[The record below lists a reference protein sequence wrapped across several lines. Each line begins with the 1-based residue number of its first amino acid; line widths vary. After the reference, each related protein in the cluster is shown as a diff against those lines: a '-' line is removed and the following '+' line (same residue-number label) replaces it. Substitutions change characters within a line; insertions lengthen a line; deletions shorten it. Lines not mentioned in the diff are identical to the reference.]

1 MTFLGTAT
9 VIVRDWDYEISPMS
23 EKISE
28 IFSLKGVSG
37 EWILHEHKEI
47 KGRYSHS
54 GEIQTVVKAGFTLQR
69 PGTGTTIEVFCD
81 GNIVGKLTTNCGDSV
96 TVSRSN
102 CHQLDVLRS
111 LVSAWD

>member
-54 GEIQTVVKAGFTLQR
+54 GEIQTVVKSGFSLR
-69 PGTGTTIEVFCD
+69 RHTGATIDVFCD
-81 GNIVGKLTTNCGDSV
+81 QGNIVGKLTTNCGSV
-96 TVSRSN
+96 TISRSN

>member
-9 VIVRDWDYEISPMS
+9 VTDWDYENTILS

-28 IFSLKGVSG
+28 IFSLCDVNG
-37 EWILHEHKEI
+37 EWILHEYQI
-47 KGRYSHS
+47 KGSYA
-54 GEIQTVVKAGFTLQR
+54 GEAFIPVVKVGFTLQR
-69 PGTGTTIEVFCD
+69 PGTGTTVDVFCD
-81 GNIVGKLTTNCGDSV
+81 GNIFTGKLTTNCGDSV

-102 CHQLDVLRS
+102 CHCHQLDVLRS

>member
-1 MTFLGTAT
+1 MSTT
-9 VIVRDWDYEISPMS
+9 VIVKDWDYENTILS

-37 EWILHEHKEI
+37 EWILHEHEEI
-47 KGRYSHS
+47 KGSYADD
-54 GEIQTVVKAGFTLQR
+54 EIQTVVKSGFTLQR
-69 PGTGTTIEVFCD
+69 HMGATIDVFCD
-81 GNIVGKLTTNCGDSV
+81 QGNIVGKLTTNCGSV
-96 TVSRSN
+96 TISRSN